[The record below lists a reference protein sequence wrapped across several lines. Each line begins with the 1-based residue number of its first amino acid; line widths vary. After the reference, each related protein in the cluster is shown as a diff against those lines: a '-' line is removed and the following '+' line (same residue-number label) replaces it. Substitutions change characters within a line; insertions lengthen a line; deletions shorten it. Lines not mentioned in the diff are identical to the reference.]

1 MLINLN
7 VFMICDD
14 IKIGIQI
21 ITLISFT
28 ASRLILRHE
37 MKTQNVKASFG
48 KIQKYNTYATHAKYT
63 INLHLLVYL

>member
-1 MLINLN
+1 
-7 VFMICDD
+7 
-14 IKIGIQI
+14 
-21 ITLISFT
+21 
-28 ASRLILRHE
+28 